1 MIANSR
7 KLFLFIGLL
16 ISVFTVFMGTFH
28 TENHFRKELSA
39 YPHHISTNGH
49 QRVAHLQR
57 NRTRPTSNRGSK
69 PSRSRLEPGRPSA
82 SPVKAILPA
91 TEKTSRHASET
102 SVQEQSSPAST
113 AAVRRA
119 KPEDA
124 LPSIVGTGEVHHT
137 REKLDRPGNPR
148 EQGSHPRTDAP
159 YESTTTSQV
168 PAGSHDPKQPQ
179 ARSSRVKDQPLPA
192 RSAPDHNSE
201 SAHHDER
208 SSAKAGGNTS
218 HAPKPSPPL
227 AARPSVVRGKETP
240 PPSILADDVLALET
254 GIVNRF
260 EDWLTK
266 AKETITAEEEHAGA
280 ANVSDSEL
288 PEDDDADESD
298 LMEGARSVALLQSQE
313 EPSKPRVDTVHRSF
327 GVPRPPAAIGAR
339 AASHTD
345 RGSPAQLQKRR
356 DPGATWWGQ
365 SKGGS
370 EERAHEE
377 KPVFPADRPLRS
389 VTAHAAPTPAE
400 TRSFGTSDDELERDV
415 SNYEVQKILAFRK
428 PHRGPFFRLAW
439 PPHPRNHTP
448 RGSELRPVHVQL
460 HAKQFKEDGRIHVFK
475 NHRLQSYVEY
485 VTEKADER
493 RVLQRYLFHDSLVP
507 MLPHSDFDKRHPTC
521 AVVSNSG
528 ELLRRPYGREIDRA
542 DAVFRIN
549 YPPVRGFSM
558 FVGSKCTYEM
568 TNSHHAQLIA
578 DPHGYDLVPKGTKS
592 FRAPEG
598 NPDGGTA
605 TLVLTETPNSEGWRF
620 NMFPQILR
628 RFSSPKTML
637 LSPDILAAGEET
649 WRKLAAELG
658 GDIRCRAIERRGTSS
673 GSFCKPT
680 TGWIAL
686 IFAMQICDR
695 VTMYGFSSWRK
706 HASTH
711 QAKYHYF
718 DNATGVTNVHSF
730 DLSLRIYHKL
740 AQHYPITLK

>member
-1 MIANSR
+1 MVHPPSHGVSLTSSFAVASQWLR
-7 KLFLFIGLL
+7 SGLAGKP
-16 ISVFTVFMGTFH
+16 V
-28 TENHFRKELSA
+28 
-39 YPHHISTNGH
+39 
-49 QRVAHLQR
+49 
-57 NRTRPTSNRGSK
+57 RG
-69 PSRSRLEPGRPSA
+69 
-82 SPVKAILPA
+82 
-91 TEKTSRHASET
+91 
-102 SVQEQSSPAST
+102 
-113 AAVRRA
+113 
-119 KPEDA
+119 
-124 LPSIVGTGEVHHT
+124 
-137 REKLDRPGNPR
+137 
-148 EQGSHPRTDAP
+148 
-159 YESTTTSQV
+159 
-168 PAGSHDPKQPQ
+168 
-179 ARSSRVKDQPLPA
+179 RSSALRRKPGHSLDKRL
-192 RSAPDHNSE
+192 
-201 SAHHDER
+201 ER

-345 RGSPAQLQKRR
+345 RGSPAQLQKGVLGVRARR
-356 DPGATWWGQ
+356 AGCTCGACW

-439 PPHPRNHTP
+439 
-448 RGSELRPVHVQL
+448 
-460 HAKQFKEDGRIHVFK
+460 FKEDGRIHVFK

-485 VTEKADER
+485 VTVRPPSFK
-493 RVLQRYLFHDSLVP
+493 
-507 MLPHSDFDKRHPTC
+507 
-521 AVVSNSG
+521 NSG
-528 ELLRRPYGREIDRA
+528 QDMDRA